1 MSQAFDARPHR
12 TLLVL
17 SFPVLLSLIAE
28 PLTALVDTAFVSKL
42 GDGPTA
48 ALGVGTTL
56 LSATFWIF
64 NFLSVGTQSEVAR
77 FAGAGQFDRAREQN
91 ALALLLAAC
100 FGMGMFVLGWPF
112 AGWLAEAMGAEAA
125 TQDEAVTYFRIRLL
139 AAPAVLMTAT
149 AFGSLRGLQNM
160 RVPMLIAILVNVINI
175 GLDAVLIL
183 GAGPIP
189 AYGIAGA
196 AWATLAAQWLGCG
209 LAIFAVVRALGRPAR
224 ISFDGAPRLLR
235 VGGDM
240 FVRTGLL
247 TLFLVFATRAAT
259 RIGDEAGAAHH
270 AIRQIWLFTALAL
283 DALAVSAQSLVA
295 WYLGQERYDGARRV
309 AAVCCSWSF
318 ALGLLLVV
326 VMLLGEDWVAAAI
339 VPTEARALFATAWF
353 WGALAQPFNA
363 LCFATDGLHWGS
375 RDYRYLRNV
384 MVTASIFG
392 FLGLHAI
399 ESTAAGALESVWLVT
414 GGWILVRASFGMLR
428 IWPGI
433 GTSPFRAPS

>member
-1 MSQAFDARPHR
+1 
-12 TLLVL
+12 
-17 SFPVLLSLIAE
+17 
-28 PLTALVDTAFVSKL
+28 
-42 GDGPTA
+42 
-48 ALGVGTTL
+48 
-56 LSATFWIF
+56 
-64 NFLSVGTQSEVAR
+64 
-77 FAGAGQFDRAREQN
+77 
-91 ALALLLAAC
+91 
-100 FGMGMFVLGWPF
+100 
-112 AGWLAEAMGAEAA
+112 
-125 TQDEAVTYFRIRLL
+125 
-139 AAPAVLMTAT
+139 
-149 AFGSLRGLQNM
+149 
-160 RVPMLIAILVNVINI
+160 
-175 GLDAVLIL
+175 
-183 GAGPIP
+183 
-189 AYGIAGA
+189 
-196 AWATLAAQWLGCG
+196 
-209 LAIFAVVRALGRPAR
+209 
-224 ISFDGAPRLLR
+224 LR